1 MYKKRN
7 IWKLVSLLF
16 GVLIV
21 ILILMIT
28 NKIKTSVSL
37 FTFVKHVLTSIEFY
51 SSLFGAGIAGI
62 FSLYV
67 LHKQSRQNEKLLDIQ
82 LEDSRKQFVFE
93 KQFEIEKTKN
103 DLNIANLN
111 NISKKLNEVKNNI
124 RYIEDNASFF
134 YKNIIVNQARFASN
148 ISGFDNEYHHS
159 NMNRLDIEIKNL
171 KNNYTS
177 LKLYSNLF
185 EDENF
190 FDNYNT
196 LLDHLN
202 VLVKIIDEI
211 LAKSRTTQGCLDEIQ
226 NKLNETSTK
235 TIDEIDNFIYSKINK
250 KILDNLLVLENK
262 IY

>member
-1 MYKKRN
+1 M
-7 IWKLVSLLF
+7 
-16 GVLIV
+16 
-21 ILILMIT
+21 
-28 NKIKTSVSL
+28 
-37 FTFVKHVLTSIEFY
+37 
-51 SSLFGAGIAGI
+51 
-62 FSLYV
+62 
-67 LHKQSRQNEKLLDIQ
+67 
-82 LEDSRKQFVFE
+82 
-93 KQFEIEKTKN
+93 
-103 DLNIANLN
+103 
-111 NISKKLNEVKNNI
+111 KNNI

>member
-1 MYKKRN
+1 M
-7 IWKLVSLLF
+7 
-16 GVLIV
+16 
-21 ILILMIT
+21 
-28 NKIKTSVSL
+28 
-37 FTFVKHVLTSIEFY
+37 
-51 SSLFGAGIAGI
+51 
-62 FSLYV
+62 
-67 LHKQSRQNEKLLDIQ
+67 
-82 LEDSRKQFVFE
+82 
-93 KQFEIEKTKN
+93 
-103 DLNIANLN
+103 
-111 NISKKLNEVKNNI
+111 KNNI

-235 TIDEIDNFIYSKINK
+235 TIDEIDLSLIHIS
-250 KILDNLLVLENK
+250 
-262 IY
+262 